1 MFLRL
6 AKNSFVRF
14 YGNYTYLFNQL
25 DNSDQ
30 LLEDAAPFFEM
41 ISRKN
46 VEKEQIIDHICE
58 LYSVGRDIAE
68 KDFTALMTPLIE
80 NKFLIASET
89 EKNDNTDP
97 TFSYDVPDPKTAFDW
112 GNPSENNMAL
122 SPETI
127 MLDYFQANP
136 TLFALH
142 CDITGACT
150 ERCVHCYIPE
160 HRVEHIP
167 YSTLCRVMSDFKNMG
182 GLKIFFS
189 GGECML
195 HPNFKEIVQ
204 FAKELDLSMHLL
216 SNLTLC
222 DDEMTDFLKT
232 MNIGSIQVSLYSMD
246 SQIHDAIT
254 QVPGSHKK
262 TLDAIFRLRN
272 ANVPLSIACP
282 TMKLNFSK
290 YREVLEFGKKMK
302 IHATTD
308 FLLMARSDHSTD
320 NLKYRLS
327 IEETKQLMES
337 MLDFGYDN
345 AIRFSTDEEFNA
357 LLEPAEDRAEK
368 QICGAGTSTIC
379 LNSNGEY
386 YPCAGFQD
394 YPVGNCYDT
403 DLPDIWENAPR
414 LKYLRSLRGKDIPE
428 CIHCQ
433 NRSFCSVCL
442 VRNFNETGDM
452 LKVADH
458 FCKVAG
464 LNRVVVEGYHKRL
477 LRKRSQKE
485 RRHDM

>member
-6 AKNSFVRF
+6 AKNSYVRF

-41 ISRKN
+41 ITREGI
-46 VEKEQIIDHICE
+46 EKKQIIDHICS
-58 LYSVGRDIAE
+58 LYSVGRDVVE
-68 KDFTALMTPLIE
+68 RDFDALMAPLIE

-89 EKNDNTDP
+89 NKKDDSDP
-97 TFSYDVPDPKTAFDW
+97 SFSYDIPDPKTAFDW
-112 GNPSENNMAL
+112 GSPADNDLFST
-122 SPETI
+122 PETI
-127 MLDYFQANP
+127 MLDYFQTNP

-167 YSTLCRVMSDFKNMG
+167 YPILCQVMRDFKKMG

-195 HPNFKEIVQ
+195 HPNFKEIVRY
-204 FAKELDLSMHLL
+204 AKDLDLSILLL

-232 MNIGSIQVSLYSMD
+232 MNIGSIQVSLYSMAPGV
-246 SQIHDAIT
+246 HDAIT
-254 QVPGSHKK
+254 QLPGSHKK

-272 ANVPLSIACP
+272 ANIPLSIACP

-327 IEETKQLMES
+327 IEETAQLMDS

-345 AIRFSTDEEFNA
+345 AIRFSTDDEFNA
-357 LLEPAEDRAEK
+357 LLEASEDRAER

-386 YPCAGFQD
+386 YPCSGFQD
-394 YPVGNCYDT
+394 YPVGNCYDSSLR
-403 DLPDIWENAPR
+403 DVWENAPK
-414 LKYLRSLRGKDIPE
+414 LKYIRGLRGKDIPE

-452 LKVADH
+452 LKPNKH
-458 FCKVAG
+458 FCRIAD
-464 LNRVVVEGYHKRL
+464 LNRKKVLEY
-477 LRKRSQKE
+477 RKMHCHEIR
-485 RRHDM
+485 